1 MQLSEHFTLREFV
14 CHDGTPVPDELVPGL
29 KLHCERVLE
38 VIRAAIGVPLSIVS
52 GFRTVAYNR
61 KIGGAKAS
69 FHLWDKYPDKFAT
82 DLSAKGKSPE
92 QLRAVIETL
101 IAAGKIPQGGI
112 GLYSTFVH
120 YDNRG
125 YRRRWNG

>member
-1 MQLSEHFTLREFV
+1 MQLSPHFTLAEFG
-14 CHDGTPVPDELVPGL
+14 CKDGTCVPDELVPGL

-38 VIRAAIGVPLSIVS
+38 PIREAIGTPLSIVS
-52 GFRTVAYNR
+52 GYRTVEYNR

-69 FHLWDKYPDKFAT
+69 FHLWDKYPDRFAT
-82 DLSAKGKSPE
+82 DLSAKGKTPA
-92 QLRAVIETL
+92 QVHACIEAL
-101 IAAGKIPQGGI
+101 IGAGKIPQGGV

-125 YRRRWNG
+125 YKRRWNG